1 MSDYY
6 AERESGSDPFKW
18 IKIHPLID
26 SEIIK
31 NYIFDHAGEGETSL
45 LMALAPDGVEI
56 DRASENKT
64 WYTQSVPNSSKNKGE
79 LVTSK
84 IVKSLM
90 KRIK

>member
-1 MSDYY
+1 M
-6 AERESGSDPFKW
+6 
-18 IKIHPLID
+18 D

-56 DRASENKT
+56 DRVSENKT
-64 WYTQSVPNSSKNKGE
+64 WYTKSVPNSSKSKGE

>member
-1 MSDYY
+1 MRNYY
-6 AERESGSDPFKW
+6 VEHESGSDPFNW
-18 IKIHPLID
+18 IKIHPLMD

-31 NYIFDHAGEGETSL
+31 NYTFDHAGQGETSL

-56 DRASENKT
+56 DRVSENKT
-64 WYTQSVPNSSKNKGE
+64 WYTKSVPNSSKNKGE

>member
-1 MSDYY
+1 MPNLNPS
-6 AERESGSDPFKW
+6 SNPFNW
-18 IKIHPLID
+18 IKVHPLMD
-26 SEIIK
+26 SKIIK

-56 DRASENKT
+56 DRVSENKT
-64 WYTQSVPNSSKNKGE
+64 WYTKSVPNSSKNKGE
-79 LVTSK
+79 LVVSK